1 MRYWIGI
8 VFAIGI
14 ASGGVLA
21 QDLPRSLFLVARP
34 GMNDPNFRE
43 SVVLVTP
50 DDAGGA
56 IGIIINRPTDR
67 SLASILPGDRF
78 SHFTEPV
85 FFGGPVAPNGIVAL
99 FRADKNPGD
108 AIRMFPGLFLAL
120 TPATID
126 ELLSRPPSTMRL
138 YSGYSGWA
146 PGQVQIEMRIGGW
159 YALDADS
166 QTVFRK
172 DVQNIWQDLV
182 RRALLVHA
190 GDRAPAGE
198 PAAFGSPQRLVKS
211 TMSWR

>member
-1 MRYWIGI
+1 MPTKAARVRYWIGI
-8 VFAIGI
+8 VLALGFAG
-14 ASGGVLA
+14 SGALA
-21 QDLPRSLFLVARP
+21 QDLPRALFLVAGP

-43 SVVLVTP
+43 SVVLVAP
-50 DDAGGA
+50 NDAGGA

-78 SHFTEPV
+78 SRFTDPV
-85 FFGGPVAPNGIVAL
+85 FYGGPVAQDGIFAL

-126 ELLSRPPSTMRL
+126 ELLSQPPSTMRL
-138 YSGYSGWA
+138 YSGYAGWA
-146 PGQVQIEMRIGGW
+146 PGQVQIEILMGGW

-172 DVQNIWQDLV
+172 DVQNIWQELV
-182 RRALLVHA
+182 QRARSVQA
-190 GDRAPAGE
+190 GGRVSE
-198 PAAFGSPQRLVKS
+198 HAAFGPLQR
-211 TMSWR
+211 